1 MAPADLA
8 LLSREEIAAA
18 FDPERAP
25 QDWRNDNARLA
36 IVSPPPRIV
45 AASPDMLAFFGADDF
60 DALEARLMQGEGP
73 SARRLRNLAATLP
86 VSAPSRLE
94 RMGFVLDRRPTS
106 VNLRCARVSGPGG
119 ATWLLVSVPA
129 LGAASLAPPT
139 PADVRDAPKPDEP
152 RLPDFGESP
161 PPKSRFLWILDQEGR
176 FGVAHPALAAAVG
189 ANAPRRSETVE
200 TLLRRVKLERGGELV
215 RVIAERQTFSD
226 IIVGWPL
233 LGGDRRRLVALSA
246 APQFG
251 RHREFLG
258 YRGFGVLGEEVGAP
272 RPREAA
278 LAPERAEEALS
289 RETTLEPSPTPGAAP
304 FANGSVAASEAA
316 SPAERPF
323 APLAEA
329 PAPQDDTASLMSDS
343 GPAFEDR
350 AAAAGLAGETP
361 PHDEPRAEP
370 DGQVSE
376 LVETYLEAAHAEHL
390 EASPPREAPLAADGS
405 ESAPALPETGE
416 IAGRASA
423 AEVIATHLETAHA
436 EHLEASPPREAPLAV
451 DGSEPAAL
459 PETGEIA
466 GRASAAEAIATHLET
481 AHAEHLEAE
490 PPREA
495 SLAADG
501 SGSAA
506 LPETGQI
513 EGRGSAAEVIARHL
527 ETAHAEH
534 LEAPTLT
541 DAGEAGAAQADPPQP
556 DLTGRTAASDAPPAP
571 AERTAEI
578 YVLRQPGPATALKIV
593 PIRPESVE
601 LSRSERDAFREIA
614 RALVGRPPSSR
625 DDRTGETDATNPVAS
640 ARGLLDLAFGPPVE
654 PTAAKEGELAASGGS
669 DAEEV
674 RRNAGAV
681 LDRLPIGVLVAR
693 DARALYVNRTLLDL
707 VGYRD
712 FAHFQASEGLTAM
725 FCGRDPQGMTTEDA
739 GAVPIVRADG
749 QTLSVDGHAQAIGW
763 DGSPATLIALRPSR
777 EAELQARLRA
787 VEQEASMRNGAA
799 SDIQAMLDRATD
811 GAVTLDSAGRIL
823 SLNHPAERL
832 FGYDQNEIAGESV
845 LMLLAPQSHPETTAR
860 LESLSRTGESEAL
873 LRPLQVV
880 GRDRSGA
887 PLALAMTLARIGPSE
902 APHFCALV
910 RDLSRDREAERRLIA
925 ARDAAEA
932 ASAAKTDFLA
942 QVSHEIRTPLHAIL
956 GFAEV
961 MMEER
966 FGPVGNER
974 YKDYLKD
981 IHASGAHVM
990 SLADDLLDLSKIEAG
1005 KLELSFAPVDANGL
1019 IRECVSLMQPQAARE
1034 RVIVRVSLYD
1044 RLPRVMVDERSLKQI
1059 MLNLMSNAVK
1069 FNEPGGQVI
1078 ISTAVDAAGQ
1088 AVIRVRDTGVGM
1100 NETEVGLALAPFSQ
1114 VGRAHGKNGAGLG
1127 LPLTKALVEAN
1138 KAEFSIK
1145 SRREQGTLI
1154 EIAFPNVQAAQ

>member
-8 LLSREEIAAA
+8 LLSREEASAA

-36 IVSPPPRIV
+36 IVSPPARIV
-45 AASPDMLAFFGADDF
+45 AASPAMLALFGAGDF
-60 DALEARLMQGEGP
+60 DALEARLMQGERP
-73 SARRLRNLAATLP
+73 SARRLRHLAATLP
-86 VSAPSRLE
+86 VGELSRLE

-106 VNLRCARVSGPGG
+106 VNLRCARVSAPGG

-129 LGAASLAPPT
+129 LGAASLAPPA
-139 PADVRDAPKPDEP
+139 PADVRDAPKPDERP
-152 RLPDFGESP
+152 LPDFSETP
-161 PPKSRFLWILDQEGR
+161 PPKSRFLWTLDQEGR
-176 FGVAHPALAAAVG
+176 FGAAHPALAAAVG

-200 TLLRRVKLERGGELV
+200 TLLRRAELERGDELV

-226 IIVGWPL
+226 IMVGWPL
-233 LGGDRRRLVALSA
+233 LGGDRRRLIALSA
-246 APQFG
+246 APLFG
-251 RHREFLG
+251 RRREFLG
-258 YRGFGVLGEEVGAP
+258 YRGFGVLGEEVDAP
-272 RPREAA
+272 RPQEAA
-278 LAPERAEEALS
+278 LAPEPVEEALL
-289 RETTLEPSPTPGAAP
+289 RETTALEPSPTPGAGPPAD
-304 FANGSVAASEAA
+304 GSVAASEAA
-316 SPAERPF
+316 SPAEQPF
-323 APLAEA
+323 APLIEA
-329 PAPQDDTASLMSDS
+329 PAPQESTAPLASDS
-343 GPAFEDR
+343 GPPFQDR
-350 AAAAGLAGETP
+350 AAAAGPVGEAP
-361 PHDEPRAEP
+361 PRSEP
-370 DGQVSE
+370 DGQVSAAE
-376 LVETYLEAAHAEHL
+376 LVGTGHL
-390 EASPPREAPLAADGS
+390 EAPPLPEASLSADGS
-405 ESAPALPETGE
+405 ESSPALPETGE

-423 AEVIATHLETAHA
+423 AEVIETHLETAPKD
-436 EHLEASPPREAPLAV
+436 HLEASPPPNASLEA
-451 DGSEPAAL
+451 DGSEPA
-459 PETGEIA
+459 
-466 GRASAAEAIATHLET
+466 
-481 AHAEHLEAE
+481 
-490 PPREA
+490 
-495 SLAADG
+495 
-501 SGSAA
+501 
-506 LPETGQI
+506 
-513 EGRGSAAEVIARHL
+513 
-527 ETAHAEH
+527 
-534 LEAPTLT
+534 PTLS
-541 DAGEAGAAQADPPQP
+541 DAGEAGAAQADLPKP
-556 DLTGRTAASDAPPAP
+556 DLTLRTAPSGAPLAP

-578 YVLRQPGPATALKIV
+578 YVLRHSGSATASKIV

-625 DDRTGETDATNPVAS
+625 DDRTGEVNPVAS
-640 ARGLLDLAFGPPVE
+640 ARDLLDLAFGSPVE
-654 PTAAKEGELAASGGS
+654 PTAAKEGEFAAPGGA

-725 FCGRDPQGMTTEDA
+725 FRGRDPQGMTTEDA

-749 QTLSVDGHAQAIGW
+749 HTLSVDGHAQAIGW
-763 DGSPATLIALRPSR
+763 DGAPATLIALRRSP

-799 SDIQAMLDRATD
+799 SDLQAMLDRATD

-823 SLNHPAERL
+823 SLNQPAERL
-832 FGYDQNEIAGESV
+832 FGYEENEIAGESV

-910 RDLSRDREAERRLIA
+910 RDLSREREAERRLIA

-990 SLADDLLDLSKIEAG
+990 SLADDLLDLSKIESG
-1005 KLELSFAPVDANGL
+1005 KLELIFAPVDANGL
-1019 IRECVSLMQPQAARE
+1019 IRDCVSLMQPQAARE
-1034 RVIVRVSLYD
+1034 RVIMRVSLYD

-1114 VGRAHGKNGAGLG
+1114 VGRANGKNGAGLG

-1145 SRREQGTLI
+1145 SRRDQGTLI
-1154 EIAFPNVQAAQ
+1154 EIAFPNVQAAE

>member
-1 MAPADLA
+1 M
-8 LLSREEIAAA
+8 
-18 FDPERAP
+18 
-25 QDWRNDNARLA
+25 
-36 IVSPPPRIV
+36 
-45 AASPDMLAFFGADDF
+45 
-60 DALEARLMQGEGP
+60 
-73 SARRLRNLAATLP
+73 
-86 VSAPSRLE
+86 
-94 RMGFVLDRRPTS
+94 
-106 VNLRCARVSGPGG
+106 
-119 ATWLLVSVPA
+119 
-129 LGAASLAPPT
+129 
-139 PADVRDAPKPDEP
+139 PK
-152 RLPDFGESP
+152 
-161 PPKSRFLWILDQEGR
+161 
-176 FGVAHPALAAAVG
+176 
-189 ANAPRRSETVE
+189 
-200 TLLRRVKLERGGELV
+200 
-215 RVIAERQTFSD
+215 
-226 IIVGWPL
+226 
-233 LGGDRRRLVALSA
+233 
-246 APQFG
+246 
-251 RHREFLG
+251 
-258 YRGFGVLGEEVGAP
+258 
-272 RPREAA
+272 
-278 LAPERAEEALS
+278 
-289 RETTLEPSPTPGAAP
+289 
-304 FANGSVAASEAA
+304 
-316 SPAERPF
+316 
-323 APLAEA
+323 
-329 PAPQDDTASLMSDS
+329 
-343 GPAFEDR
+343 
-350 AAAAGLAGETP
+350 
-361 PHDEPRAEP
+361 
-370 DGQVSE
+370 
-376 LVETYLEAAHAEHL
+376 
-390 EASPPREAPLAADGS
+390 
-405 ESAPALPETGE
+405 TGE

-423 AEVIATHLETAHA
+423 AEVIETHF
-436 EHLEASPPREAPLAV
+436 
-451 DGSEPAAL
+451 
-459 PETGEIA
+459 
-466 GRASAAEAIATHLET
+466 
-481 AHAEHLEAE
+481 
-490 PPREA
+490 
-495 SLAADG
+495 
-501 SGSAA
+501 
-506 LPETGQI
+506 
-513 EGRGSAAEVIARHL
+513 

-534 LEAPTLT
+534 LEAPPPPEASLEADGSEPAPALS
-541 DAGEAGAAQADPPQP
+541 DAAEAGSPQADPPQL
-556 DLTGRTAASDAPPAP
+556 DVTGRTAASDAPLAP

-593 PIRPESVE
+593 PIRPETVE

-614 RALVGRPPSSR
+614 RALVGRPASSR
-625 DDRTGETDATNPVAS
+625 DDRTGETDAANPVAS
-640 ARGLLDLAFGPPVE
+640 ARDLLDLAFGPPIE
-654 PTAAKEGELAASGGS
+654 RTAAKEGELVAPGGA
-669 DAEEV
+669 DAEDA

-693 DARALYVNRTLLDL
+693 DARALYLNRTLLDL

-712 FAHFQASEGLTAM
+712 FAHFQASGGLTAM
-725 FCGRDPQGMTTEDA
+725 FCGRDPQGMTEDA

-763 DGSPATLIALRPSR
+763 DGAPATLIALRRSR
-777 EAELQARLRA
+777 EAELQARLHA
-787 VEQEASMRNGAA
+787 VEQEASMRNGVA
-799 SDIQAMLDRATD
+799 SDLQAMLDRATD

-860 LESLSRTGESEAL
+860 LESLSRNGESEAL
-873 LRPLQVV
+873 LRPLQVA

-887 PLALAMTLARIGPSE
+887 PLALAMTLAPIGPSE
-902 APHFCALV
+902 APHFCALM

-1034 RVIVRVSLYD
+1034 RVIMRVSLYD